1 MIEFKSPQLSD
12 YKKFAPFFASEG
24 ELSCEM
30 NFISIYVWKR
40 VYENRFYMDDKT
52 LIFKSKTDDGKGYV
66 FSLPYGD
73 LDYGMSIIFSYCK
86 EQGITPNLWVSQGER
101 LTEFLKKY
109 NCYEIIP
116 ERDNFD
122 YIYRR
127 EDLAELKGKKYHSK
141 RNHISAFSK
150 AYNWSYEPLTS
161 ENKADF
167 LAFSDK
173 WYNDKGIEEDEGL
186 RAEKQALGEIL
197 DSNVGI
203 EYKGALIRVDGRVVA
218 ITLGSPINSEVFDIH
233 YEKADKDFSV
243 AYTLINRE
251 FAARELGDYTYINRE
266 DDLGIE
272 GLRKAKLSYK
282 PEIIL
287 EKYSMIYKGE

>member
-12 YKKFAPFFASEG
+12 YKKFAPFFSDEG

-40 VYENRFYMDDKT
+40 VYENKFYMDDKT
-52 LIFKSKTDDGKGYV
+52 LIFRSVTEDGDGYV

-73 LDYGMSIIFSYCK
+73 FEYGMSVIFQYCK
-86 EQGITPNLWVSQGER
+86 EKGIKPNLWTSQGKR
-101 LTEFLKKY
+101 LDSFLKSY
-109 NCYEIIP
+109 SCYEIIP

-122 YIYRR
+122 YIYLR

-141 RNHISAFSK
+141 RNHISAFTKKHS
-150 AYNWSYEPLTS
+150 WSYEPLS
-161 ENKADF
+161 RDNMEQF

-173 WYNDKGIEEDEGL
+173 WYKDRGAEEDEGL
-186 RAEKQALGEIL
+186 KAEKKALKEIL
-197 DSNVGI
+197 YSDEGI
-203 EYKGALIRVDGRVVA
+203 EYKGALIRVEDRVVA
-218 ITLGSPINSEVFDIH
+218 ITLGSPINSSAFDIH
-233 YEKADKDFSV
+233 YEKADIDFPT

-251 FAARELGDYTYINRE
+251 FAARELGDYKYINRE
-266 DDLGIE
+266 DDLGLE

-282 PEIIL
+282 PHILL